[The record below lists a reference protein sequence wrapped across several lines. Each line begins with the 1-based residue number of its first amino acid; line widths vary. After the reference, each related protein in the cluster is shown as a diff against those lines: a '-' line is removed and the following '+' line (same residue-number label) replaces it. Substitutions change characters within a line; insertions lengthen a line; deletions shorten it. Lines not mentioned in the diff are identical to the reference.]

1 MDFSPL
7 TCYNKRVNKRNRKDL
22 KMIKGEVTLPF
33 KYEMTIK
40 HSDIHNYDSTFM
52 YIVTN
57 IIQLLNK
64 DMYKSVFG
72 DIKNYYSV
80 IGKYSIP
87 QKAFNKFQLDD
98 YSYLIH
104 SLDYN
109 NLYLEYKAN
118 LLDSY
123 ELYNLK
129 LGSDLENRIDLTTL
143 IDDAKLISVLRNP
156 FDGIE
161 KFVSKCSN
169 KEKYIN
175 SYTIHLDTLHSNY
188 IEGYLRED
196 NYLSELEVLLNIQPS
211 YKS

>member
-1 MDFSPL
+1 
-7 TCYNKRVNKRNRKDL
+7 
-22 KMIKGEVTLPF
+22 MIKAKVTLPF

-40 HSDIHNYDSTFM
+40 HSDIHNYDSAFM

-72 DIKNYYSV
+72 DTKNYYSV

-98 YSYLIH
+98 YNYLIH
-104 SLDYN
+104 SLDYD

-129 LGSDLENRIDLTTL
+129 LGSNLENRIDLDPIIKNLDL
-143 IDDAKLISVLRNP
+143 IRVFTDVFK
-156 FDGIE
+156 GIV
-161 KFVSKCSN
+161 KFT
-169 KEKYIN
+169 YIN
-175 SYTIHLDTLHSNY
+175 PCNIAQSSVNPQYVNGYTINLNELHNNY
-188 IEGYLRED
+188 IEGYLRRG
-196 NYLSELEVLLNIQPS
+196 NYLSNLEALLKVQPS
-211 YKS
+211 